1 MEYVKL
7 GSNNVSRLGF
17 GCMRLPE
24 NNTGIDYDEA
34 LRMAEYAINN
44 GINYFDTAYVYHS
57 GNSETFVRKAIE
69 KFGRDK
75 IFVADKLPMFNV
87 RTAEDFQ
94 KYLDE
99 QLERLGTDYIDYYL
113 FHCLG
118 TRYFNMMKEF
128 NYKDFIK
135 KNKENGKIRHIGFS
149 FHDNLDSFKEIID
162 DYNWDF
168 CQIQLNY
175 LDVDYQAGLSG
186 YEYATER
193 EIPVIVMEPIR
204 GGELA
209 NIPTPIREIF
219 DTCSL
224 KNYSNAE
231 IALKFVGNLENSK
244 VILSGMHAM
253 EELEE
258 NIKLFNDNLIN
269 TLNTDEK
276 IVYALARRKF
286 YNYKFINCTGCDYC
300 KENCPSRIPISE
312 IFLKY
317 NSDVKEPSWANSG
330 WYKKLNANADHCI
343 GCGACESTCPQQLK
357 IVENLQ
363 IVHEHFND

>member
-1 MEYVKL
+1 MEYVRL
-7 GSNNVSRLGF
+7 GKNDVSRLGF

-24 NNTGIDYDEA
+24 TNTGIDYDEA

-44 GINYFDTAYVYHS
+44 GVNYFDTAYVYHN
-57 GNSETFVRKAIE
+57 GNSETFVRKVIE

-87 RTAEDFQ
+87 RTEEDFQ
-94 KYLDE
+94 KFLDE
-99 QLERLGTDYIDYYL
+99 QLEKLGTEYIDYYL

-118 TRYFNMMKEF
+118 TKFFNVMKEF

-135 KNKENGKIRHIGFS
+135 KNMENGKIKHIGFS
-149 FHDNLDSFKEIID
+149 FHDDLASFEEIID

-175 LDVDYQAGLSG
+175 LDVEYQAGLAG
-186 YEYATER
+186 YEYAVEKG
-193 EIPVIVMEPIR
+193 IPVIVMEPIR

-209 NIPTPIREIF
+209 NIPQPIRELF
-219 DTCSL
+219 DSCEL
-224 KNYSNAE
+224 KKYSNAE
-231 IALKFVGNLENSK
+231 IALKFVGNWENNK

-253 EELEE
+253 NELEE
-258 NIKLFNDNLIN
+258 NINLFSSNLIS

-276 IVYALARRKF
+276 FIYACARKDF

-300 KENCPSRIPISE
+300 KDGCPSNIPISE

-317 NSDVKEPSWANSG
+317 NSDVKNPSWANSG
-330 WYKKLNANADHCI
+330 WYKKLAANAENCI
-343 GCGACESTCPQQLK
+343 SCGACEGSCPQHLEIMEKLQL
-357 IVENLQ
+357 
-363 IVHEHFND
+363 VHDHFND